1 MSFRRAEIY
10 RLEIYRVQPVD
21 PDQNTKYRPS
31 LPDLLHIRHS
41 TNQNK
46 NKTKTQQTNKQT
58 KPLD

>member
-21 PDQNTKYRPS
+21 PDQSTKYRPS
-31 LPDLLHIRHS
+31 LPDFLHIRHS

-46 NKTKTQQTNKQT
+46 NKTKTQQT